1 MLRRY
6 IRVGMV
12 SCGDRRLGEVLQ
24 ALCVSTGAVECL
36 QWLAGL
42 P

>member
-1 MLRRY
+1 MLRRSV
-6 IRVGMV
+6 RVGMV

-24 ALCVSTGAVECL
+24 ALCVSKGAVECF
-36 QWLAGL
+36 QWPAGL